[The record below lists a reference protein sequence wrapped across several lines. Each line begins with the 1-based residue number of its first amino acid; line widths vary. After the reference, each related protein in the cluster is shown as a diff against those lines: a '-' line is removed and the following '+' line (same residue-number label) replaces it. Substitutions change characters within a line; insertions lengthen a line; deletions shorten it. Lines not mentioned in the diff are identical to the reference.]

1 MKKIIFMCFVIFL
14 LLFGVICLAN
24 ATPTLFTDRTAF
36 TSQGVIAENYGF
48 EDITVTIS
56 YFPGQPWD
64 THGVTYNS
72 TSNIIFGPSSTV
84 YVPLSNILANNNWT
98 PLTGSINN
106 PYTMFGFDLGIIVGN
121 FGTAGKLDLS
131 ITTNLATYAYNGLV
145 VPNVNTKVM
154 DFYGFV
160 AGAGEFFTNFNIAI
174 EPYSGSFPY
183 YGPAIDNVTLG
194 TAGAVP
200 IPGAVWLLGS
210 GLLGLG
216 GWRRFRK
223 S

>member
-1 MKKIIFMCFVIFL
+1 MKKTTFACFVIFSF
-14 LLFGVICLAN
+14 LFGAACLAN
-24 ATPTLFTDRTAF
+24 ATLTLFTDRSAF
-36 TSQGVIAENYGF
+36 TLQGVIAENYGF

-84 YVPLSNILANNNWT
+84 YTPLSNILANNNWT
-98 PLTGSINN
+98 PLKGSINN
-106 PYTMFGFDLGIIVGN
+106 PCTMFGFDLGIIVAN
-121 FGTAGKLDLS
+121 FGTAGTLNLS
-131 ITTNLATYAYNGLV
+131 ITTNSAIYAYNGLV

-160 AGAGEFFTNFNIAI
+160 ARGGEYIESFEITDASFT
-174 EPYSGSFPY
+174 SF
-183 YGPAIDNVTLG
+183 GPAIDNVTLG

-200 IPGAVWLLGS
+200 LPGAVLL
-210 GLLGLG
+210 LLD
-216 GWRRFRK
+216 
-223 S
+223 